1 MSTEQWWVRAGISWA
16 EPSRPELKR
25 RGAGAF
31 QFSSWNWAV
40 NFLWHITFL
49 AENFFFLA
57 FTNFCISHFL
67 KRKCVIHYKK
77 ELKCKVFWKSEWQK
91 VPNLLFLSW
100 NKIFGSDSFALL
112 IYRFLDL
119 PSAKCGW
126 LSTCCAVLPQ
136 YWIFVLSP
144 WIDFMPCMTQ

>member
-91 VPNLLFLSW
+91 VPNLLFSSW
-100 NKIFGSDSFALL
+100 NKIFELKEKKVTSRAGRKILQLELL
-112 IYRFLDL
+112 LEPAQYVEPDL
-119 PSAKCGW
+119 NKKSYSSPRTR
-126 LSTCCAVLPQ
+126 LVL
-136 YWIFVLSP
+136 
-144 WIDFMPCMTQ
+144 